1 MGNVVL
7 SLDGRPEINDNMR
20 KTKNGKGTY
29 NLIIDKFKKFADS
42 RNQKDY
48 YMRGTYTKYN
58 RDFAKDIIHMADLGF
73 KELSMEPVVCSPDMP
88 YALTEEDIPVLKENY
103 DILAREMIKRYKDG
117 NGFNF
122 YHYTIDFTGGPCISK
137 RISGC
142 GVGTEY
148 LAITP
153 EGDIY
158 PCHQFVGDDKY
169 KMGNLDDGITK
180 GEIVSEF
187 KGCNVYSRKECDDC
201 FAKLYCS
208 GGCSANAYHMNGD
221 VKTVCE
227 FSCELHKK
235 RIECAVM
242 MNVALN
248 E

>member
-1 MGNVVL
+1 
-7 SLDGRPEINDNMR
+7 
-20 KTKNGKGTY
+20 
-29 NLIIDKFKKFADS
+29 
-42 RNQKDY
+42 
-48 YMRGTYTKYN
+48 
-58 RDFAKDIIHMADLGF
+58 MADLGF

-201 FAKLYCS
+201 FAKLFCS